1 MKESKSSGGNSFI
14 LELIFGTLDGE
25 EYLKLKRILEEIEK
39 LFDERQL
46 PP

>member
-1 MKESKSSGGNSFI
+1 MKESKSSGGNSLI
-14 LELIFGTLDGE
+14 LELIFGTLDGK

-39 LFDERQL
+39 LFNEREL